1 MADRKLL
8 FEWPEL
14 GLKARAS
21 LADDKNPELC
31 EEVWNALPFESIMN
45 NAVVTDGSMY
55 CWVPMLSFAPI
66 HHKERIDLAPVGR
79 LRYSQNTGNKVII
92 QYDAC
97 NEDIMGAVLGQID
110 EEDLKTVRKVG
121 LEAKNAIFM
130 TKKEIHVRISR
141 MEERSGNEKEDEAA
155 EEMRRPRQVLTK
167 PEKCR
172 PEAEALVEELMELA
186 EDASRREPPEHKDI
200 RTGKNSGMGSC
211 QQYFSTWEFVY
222 SLSRDLSMYTLYPI
236 ARLCRSENF
245 SVRQL
250 EEIYMEI
257 DPTYTNLLG
266 SYGLKK
272 LRRLAR
278 RFRELIAE
286 KTLTKEEF
294 RYILDAF
301 VFYTDMIA
309 QWTYFYYPWGIGCAC
324 FRFDEEHTTYVPGQ
338 GD

>member
-31 EEVWNALPFESIMN
+31 KEVWNALPFESIIN

-66 HHKERIDLAPVGR
+66 RHKERIDLAPVGR

-141 MEERSGNEKEDEAA
+141 LEERSGNEKED
-155 EEMRRPRQVLTK
+155 
-167 PEKCR
+167 
-172 PEAEALVEELMELA
+172 
-186 EDASRREPPEHKDI
+186 
-200 RTGKNSGMGSC
+200 GS
-211 QQYFSTWEFVY
+211 
-222 SLSRDLSMYTLYPI
+222 PNHHI
-236 ARLCRSENF
+236 
-245 SVRQL
+245 
-250 EEIYMEI
+250 
-257 DPTYTNLLG
+257 
-266 SYGLKK
+266 
-272 LRRLAR
+272 
-278 RFRELIAE
+278 
-286 KTLTKEEF
+286 
-294 RYILDAF
+294 
-301 VFYTDMIA
+301 
-309 QWTYFYYPWGIGCAC
+309 
-324 FRFDEEHTTYVPGQ
+324 
-338 GD
+338 